1 MPRNTLSAL
10 IIDRFNRQWYGSFV
24 YYQASEAHLLGD
36 GNDVDLIRRADVR
49 LARQFNKG
57 PWKGELSAVVENV
70 FNNHYEEFADYNTH
84 KRRARIN
91 IMLNF

>member
-49 LARQFNKG
+49 LARQFNSG

-70 FNNHYEEFADYNTH
+70 VNNHYEKFADYNTH
-84 KRRARIN
+84 KSHASIN